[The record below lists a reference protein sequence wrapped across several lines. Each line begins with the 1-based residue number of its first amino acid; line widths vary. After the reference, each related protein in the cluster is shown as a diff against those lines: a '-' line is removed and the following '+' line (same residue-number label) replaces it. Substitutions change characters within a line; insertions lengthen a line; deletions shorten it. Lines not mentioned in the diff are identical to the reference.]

1 LNLGFSASVSITGI
15 LPSPPGAGSGH
26 PFELRAGPF
35 FGGELQVV
43 TLRGRE
49 RVNDVYRYEVTFA
62 TDQAPEVVTSAL
74 FGMPACLTI
83 KSPGHDPRVI
93 QGLASSVE
101 ALGAV
106 PGEVGGKRRRYR
118 IEIVPRLWLLRHRR
132 QNRIFQNKSVPDI
145 VATVLSGVGIKDTDC
160 RWRADKASYP
170 ALPFVYQRGE
180 TDYDFF
186 RRILASAG
194 IFFFYEHA
202 NGILDSMFGGAASAA
217 AGALGAAAG
226 MLGGAVA
233 SAVSTVE
240 STAGMVPVLNF
251 GAAAGHTAAVAS
263 AVGGLAADA
272 LQEGLGALGGALGG
286 AAGAVVGAVAGAV
299 EEPSD
304 TLAFDD
310 DMGADADYD
319 RVYEFALKKELCTK
333 QLRMLDRDVEAH
345 ASWVGV
351 ASVPDASASL
361 NVSAGLSA
369 LASGGIAGAVNGAV
383 SFDVDA
389 PAISAATLRQEVYDV
404 DRNVWHDG
412 DVPGAAGP
420 SLSLSAGLGVGGG
433 PAGATGAA
441 QLGVGAPPPPPAAP
455 GQSSDAATAKRTAM
469 ELDRVRRKYQQ
480 AGGRSDCRRLGAG
493 YRFSLAK
500 HPVGMLNGEYTVTAL
515 DVEGTHPDFLGEGTE
530 VYRNRFRC
538 VPSSVAPRPK
548 RPKRRPKPGMEVARV
563 VGFVGGETQPGL
575 EANRSGYVHVR
586 FWWDVVDDRGTPKGS
601 LELGTDDA
609 YCAWLPIVQPW
620 AGAGYGAQFIP
631 RAGMDVL
638 VGFMHDHSESPVILG
653 CLYSDANPP
662 PWNGDID
669 NQKVGLRSQSRPV
682 NGGYSELSIDDRRGA
697 EVLHVR
703 AEKDMREDVL
713 HDRLTNIRHD
723 ATATVGH
730 DETLTVAN
738 DRTIR
743 VGADNVRNVAGS
755 ELLSVAKNVAI
766 DVIGD
771 STEHVVGNHTLTVD
785 GSHVEMVAKN
795 YSRTVVGA
803 VDCVTEGVHTQFFE
817 DDYVD
822 RHSGHRVV
830 VVGAA
835 NQKRSAVLHSEGSA
849 RASANDAIEVTSMTA
864 LILTCGKSTIRLTPE
879 AITIATPKFSLSAD
893 DIVLAASDAVRVAG
907 TTVKLSTSGASVG
920 LDASKATVQA
930 PRVQLGNGSGD
941 STAVTKPK
949 QTTLSLVDYDG
960 KPLANQRVLLR
971 KGGEG
976 GEERAVVLGADGQ
989 LVVTG
994 DDPFDVHVLD
1004 AVDVKRG

>member
-1 LNLGFSASVSITGI
+1 MSLGFSASVSITGI

-101 ALGAV
+101 AIGAV

-145 VATVLSGVGIKDTDC
+145 VATVLNGAGIQDADC

-202 NGILDSMFGGAASAA
+202 SGILDSMFGGAASAA

-272 LQEGLGALGGALGG
+272 LQEGLGTLGGAIGG
-286 AAGAVVGAVAGAV
+286 AAGAVVGAVAGGV

-319 RVYEFALKKELCTK
+319 RVYEFELKKELCTK
-333 QLRMLDRDVEAH
+333 QLRMLDRDVEVH
-345 ASWVGV
+345 TSWVGV
-351 ASVPDASASL
+351 ASVPDASASV

-369 LASGGIAGAVNGAV
+369 LASGGLAGAVSGAV

-404 DRNVWHDG
+404 DRNVWQDG
-412 DVPGAAGP
+412 DAPGAAVP
-420 SLSLSAGLGVGGG
+420 SLSLSAGVGAGPGGVS
-433 PAGATGAA
+433 GAA
-441 QLGVGAPPPPPAAP
+441 QLGVGAVPPPPAAP
-455 GQSSDAATAKRTAM
+455 GQTSDAATAKRLAM

-480 AGGRSDCRRLGAG
+480 AAGRTDCRRLGAG
-493 YRFSLAK
+493 YRFSLGK
-500 HPVGMLNGEYTVTAL
+500 HPVGMLNGEYTVIAL
-515 DVEGTHPDFLGEGTE
+515 DVEGTHPDFLADGDA

-563 VGFVGGETQPGL
+563 VGFVGAESLPGL
-575 EANRSGYVHVR
+575 EANGAGYVRVR
-586 FWWDVVDDRGTPKGS
+586 FRWDIVDDEATDNGS
-601 LELGTDDA
+601 LRVGTDDVHSV
-609 YCAWLPIVQPW
+609 WLPVVQPW
-620 AGAGYGAQFIP
+620 AGAGYGTQFIP
-631 RAGMDVL
+631 REGMEVL
-638 VGFMHDHSESPVILG
+638 IGFMEDQTERPVILG
-653 CLYSDANPP
+653 CLYSDANVP
-662 PWNGDID
+662 PWPAYVDH
-669 NQKVGLRSQSRPV
+669 QKVGIRSQTRPV
-682 NGGYSELSIDDRRGA
+682 DGGYSELSIDDRRGG
-697 EVLHVR
+697 ELLTVR
-703 AEKDMREDVL
+703 AQRNLLEQILNDRTATIT
-713 HDRLTNIRHD
+713 HDTTTGVGHD
-723 ATATVGH
+723 ATVSVGH
-730 DETLTVAN
+730 DDLLSVAN
-738 DRTIR
+738 DRS
-743 VGADNVRNVAGS
+743 VQVARQRLR
-755 ELLSVAKNVAI
+755 ERRRH
-766 DVIGD
+766 DPGD
-771 STEHVVGNHTLTVD
+771 TG
-785 GSHVEMVAKN
+785 G
-795 YSRTVVGA
+795 R
-803 VDCVTEGVHTQFFE
+803 
-817 DDYVD
+817 
-822 RHSGHRVV
+822 R
-830 VVGAA
+830 AA
-835 NQKRSAVLHSEGSA
+835 NVGCETRGQYHGYDPTIVRRRLHGAPSRAPHGSCRLGQGSPKC
-849 RASANDAIEVTSMTA
+849 RAS
-864 LILTCGKSTIRLTPE
+864 
-879 AITIATPKFSLSAD
+879 
-893 DIVLAASDAVRVAG
+893 
-907 TTVKLSTSGASVG
+907 
-920 LDASKATVQA
+920 
-930 PRVQLGNGSGD
+930 
-941 STAVTKPK
+941 
-949 QTTLSLVDYDG
+949 
-960 KPLANQRVLLR
+960 
-971 KGGEG
+971 
-976 GEERAVVLGADGQ
+976 
-989 LVVTG
+989 
-994 DDPFDVHVLD
+994 H
-1004 AVDVKRG
+1004 